1 MLNATNGNGVKELD
15 QSQLDELRR
24 LTVQDLPR
32 VSQDGA
38 GGLWW
43 NANPRGPILPAWGTR
58 DRERVLRLYDRH
70 DYNTLWQGAKANL
83 CKKLAAT
90 PWEIK
95 GGRNTTNYFQRV
107 LQDAQFGA
115 GWTTFVKQF
124 AADYLRF
131 DGGAYAELIAP
142 GDPRKAPTG
151 AITGIAALDSY
162 YSWPTGDPEFPV
174 VYWSRF
180 GKIHTLHYTRVLHMV
195 DMNDSDQFN
204 PGYGLCALSRAIA
217 VVERQLFMGRYIVSN
232 LDDKPSPG
240 VVIANN
246 INKDIRDRMA
256 ATYGREQSSDE
267 PPPWGN
273 VMWIYNLDPTKPATM
288 ENFTFSRPP
297 EKFDYAVYVQID
309 VDDLALAMGV
319 DPQDLRP
326 LSSRSTGT
334 AAQSHLLHEKANGK
348 TYGDFLIEFERRLNL
363 ALPESIEFSFDTH
376 DDAQQQQDAQTAQ
389 LWAGVATA
397 LAPLIGAQQAVQLLA
412 DQVEAIKNVM
422 VDEGGEIVQLTD
434 LDPQPSSISGQVS
447 AQVAAETPPPVAA
460 GDSTPNNASGA
471 QKDFDS
477 TRAQFVANLTDLLHG
492 SVNDEV
498 SRRRAGTVMRGQLS
512 SAGRQARKDGLEA
525 GGVTTGLSDA
535 DLNAHAV
542 WLAQQSGYVSDFLSS
557 VYKSG
562 LTDAE
567 IDAHAELWA
576 NKSLQTAYYEGLE
589 SADANGLYEFT
600 GTDGKESCATCQSLK
615 GTKMRMSEWTAQKLR
630 PGVDTD
636 SYICGGW
643 NCAHRL
649 ERVGGAAKG
658 LETDEQRRWWFA
670 HLGEVNVRTGGGGE
684 PENKPPVPPAPVEPA
699 TPPSPVNPFARDAT
713 HADRITGL
721 ERYADKLERRSRGD
735 TTGAMTETDRE
746 HMSENIFTL
755 RDRMEAAGHISNVD
769 GRQLRDIGENVSG
782 NLGKIEDERRFL
794 GIQAAALRVWIAR
807 HR

>member
-1 MLNATNGNGVKELD
+1 MLNATNGNGVKEIEQQTLD
-15 QSQLDELRR
+15 TLRQQS
-24 LTVQDLPR
+24 VQDLPS
-32 VSQDGA
+32 VSKDGA

-107 LQDAQFGA
+107 LQDAQFGT

-142 GDPRKAPTG
+142 GDPRRPPTG
-151 AITGIAALDSY
+151 PITGIAALDSY
-162 YSWPTGDPEFPV
+162 YCWPTGDPEFPV
-174 VYWSRF
+174 LYWSRF

-246 INKDIRDRMA
+246 IDQKTRDRMIA
-256 ATYGREQSSDE
+256 AYGREQSSDA
-267 PPPWGN
+267 PPPWGD
-273 VMWIYNLDPTKPATM
+273 VMWIYNLDPLKPATM

-326 LSSRSTGT
+326 LSSKSMGS
-334 AAQSHLLHEKANGK
+334 AAQTQVLHEKANGK
-348 TYGDFLIEFERRLNL
+348 TYGDFLIELERRINL
-363 ALPESIEFSFDTH
+363 AFPESIEFTFDTH
-376 DDAQQQQDAQTAQ
+376 DGAAQQQDATTAQ
-389 LWAGVATA
+389 LWAGVAAA

-412 DQVEAIKNVM
+412 DQVEAVKNVM
-422 VDEGGEIVQLTD
+422 IDDAGEIVQLTD
-434 LDPQPSSISGQVS
+434 LDPQPSSVSGQVT
-447 AQVAAETPPPVAA
+447 AQVSAENPPELAA
-460 GDSTPNNASGA
+460 GDSAPNNASGGKGLETDEQRRWFFANLAEVNARGGSAPKTVDASSAGLKISRLDRMNHGSGSHTSEYTFSHGDRSVTHAVQTHSRFGERAGNPLNHTQSLQQAVSHFEA
-471 QKDFDS
+471 QHGVQLTNLPKVKPLGVSHSEGDYFRLSQVRDAYHSNAKKDFDS

-492 SVNDEV
+492 SVDDDI

-512 SAGRQARKDGLEA
+512 SAGKQARRDGLEA

-542 WLAQQSGYVSDFLSS
+542 WLAQQSGYVGDFLSS
-557 VYKSG
+557 VYKDG
-562 LTDAE
+562 LTDAQ
-567 IDAHAELWA
+567 IDQHAEMWA
-576 NKSLQTAYYEGLE
+576 NKSLQTAYYEGVE

-600 GTDGKESCATCQSLK
+600 GTDGKESCATCKSLK
-615 GTKMRMSEWTAQKLR
+615 GTKMRMSEWAAQKMR

-636 SYICGGW
+636 AYDCGGW
-643 NCAHRL
+643 NCEHRL
-649 ERVGGAAKG
+649 EKA
-658 LETDEQRRWWFA
+658 
-670 HLGEVNVRTGGGGE
+670 
-684 PENKPPVPPAPVEPA
+684 
-699 TPPSPVNPFARDAT
+699 
-713 HADRITGL
+713 
-721 ERYADKLERRSRGD
+721 
-735 TTGAMTETDRE
+735 
-746 HMSENIFTL
+746 
-755 RDRMEAAGHISNVD
+755 
-769 GRQLRDIGENVSG
+769 
-782 NLGKIEDERRFL
+782 
-794 GIQAAALRVWIAR
+794 IAS
-807 HR
+807 